1 VTERA
6 GRDAGGGP
14 DPSPRAALATALALT
29 LVLCLPFVGKAFHI
43 DDPAF
48 LNLSG
53 MIGWNPL
60 HAMPVDYDFGGGVIP
75 QLLPYEIT
83 HPLLVPYFIKIVRAA
98 FGESEIALHLAF
110 LVFPVI
116 ALASLV
122 ALSATLFPGTGWLR
136 LVLAAFFATLPAFL
150 VNAQNVMTD
159 VPAVAFLLL
168 AMMGFVRGI
177 DQNAPRML
185 WLGSAALTLA
195 IFTSY
200 QMGIFV
206 PLVLLYALARRR
218 ATAATVAAALLPLLV
233 LAAWLAAVYALY
245 DIFPVLKS
253 KLADSQASIGGELRK
268 GLTPLLMLHRGVS
281 VLAFV
286 GATLLW
292 VLPLHYALQG
302 RLVRRGLLRYVL
314 LLAVSYPL
322 TLAVVRYP
330 PGSRLALAAFV
341 AAGLLGCFTLVE
353 TAVAGAKRRGE
364 SAREV
369 FLLAWI
375 GCVVGYCVFLLPFSA
390 ARYPLPAYPAML
402 ILLLGDPAWSV
413 ATRGRR
419 VAVGLA
425 LCGSAILALLSAYSD
440 ARFAGTYREFA
451 QTVAELRAT
460 RPAGSTIWFIGEWG
474 MHHYM
479 ERAGARYLH
488 ADSTAPARGDLVVIP
503 EMPRFWAPSPEV
515 RSRMVPAG
523 SRRYAS
529 ALPLRLFNARS
540 RAGFYAQFIGMLP
553 FAFSSQ
559 PDEVFQ
565 IYEVVR

>member
-6 GRDAGGGP
+6 GNDAGGPEISLRVAAVAAAGL
-14 DPSPRAALATALALT
+14 ALA
-29 LVLCLPFVGKAFHI
+29 LCLPFAGKAFHI

-60 HAMPVDYDFGGGVIP
+60 HAIPVDYDFGGGVIP

-83 HPLLVPYFIKIVRAA
+83 HPLLVPYFIKIVRAV
-98 FGESEIALHLAF
+98 FGEGEIALHVAF

-116 ALASLV
+116 ALVSLIV
-122 ALSATLFPGTGWLR
+122 LSAALFPATNRLR
-136 LVLAAFFATLPAFL
+136 LVLVAFFATLPAFL

-168 AMMGFVRGI
+168 AMAGFVRGI
-177 DQNAPRML
+177 EQDARRML

-218 ATAATVAAALLPLLV
+218 ATAQTVVAALLPLVV
-233 LAAWLAAVYALY
+233 LAAWLVAVYALY

-253 KLADSQASIGGELRK
+253 KLSDSQASIGGELRK
-268 GLTPLLMLHRGVS
+268 GLTLLLTLHRGVS
-281 VLAFV
+281 VLAFA
-286 GATLLW
+286 GASLLW

-302 RLVRRGLLRYVL
+302 RLLRAGLLRYL
-314 LLAVSYPL
+314 PLLAISYPL

-330 PGSRLALAAFV
+330 LGAQLGLAAFV
-341 AAGLLGCFTLVE
+341 AAGLLALVTLVE
-353 TAVAGAKRRGE
+353 TAVAGARRRGE

-375 GCVVGYCVFLLPFSA
+375 GGVVGYCVFLLPFSA
-390 ARYPLPAYPAML
+390 ARYPLPAYPAVL
-402 ILLLGDPAWSV
+402 ILLFSDPAWNV

-419 VAVGLA
+419 MAVLFL
-425 LCGSAILALLSAYSD
+425 LCGSAVMALLSAYSD
-440 ARFAGTYREFA
+440 YRYAETYRAFS
-451 QTVAELRAT
+451 QSVAELRAT
-460 RPAGSTIWFIGEWG
+460 RPAGSNVWYVGEWG
-474 MHHYM
+474 MHYYM

-503 EMPRFWAPSPEV
+503 EMPRFWAPAPQV
-515 RSRMVPAG
+515 RSRLAPAG
-523 SRRYAS
+523 RRRYVS
-529 ALPLRLFNARS
+529 PLPLRLFNARS
-540 RAGFYAQFIGMLP
+540 PAGFYAQFIGMLP
-553 FAFSSQ
+553 FAFSDQ

-565 IYEVVR
+565 IYEVAR

>member
-1 VTERA
+1 MTRSV
-6 GRDAGGGP
+6 GDDANGP
-14 DPSPRAALATALALT
+14 EFAPRAAVALAIGLT
-29 LVLCLPFVGKAFHI
+29 LVLCLPFVQKAFHI

-48 LNLSG
+48 LNLAG

-60 HAMPVDYDFGGGVIP
+60 HATPVDYDFGGGVIP

-83 HPLLVPYFIKIVRAA
+83 HPLLVPYFIKIVKAV
-98 FGESEIALHLAF
+98 FGESEIALHTAF

-116 ALASLV
+116 ALVSLI
-122 ALSATLFPGTGWLR
+122 ALSAALFPGAGWLR
-136 LVLAAFFATLPAFL
+136 LVLAGFFATLPAFI

-168 AMMGFVRGI
+168 ALAGFVRGI
-177 DQNAPRML
+177 EQDAPRML
-185 WLGSAALTLA
+185 WLGSVALTLA

-200 QMGIFV
+200 QIGIFV

-233 LAAWLAAVYALY
+233 LAAWLVAVYALY
-245 DIFPVLKS
+245 DIFPLLKS
-253 KLADSQASIGGELRK
+253 RLADSQASIGGELRK
-268 GLTPLLMLHRGVS
+268 GLTPLLMLHRSVS

-286 GATLLW
+286 GASLAL

-302 RLVRRGLLRYVL
+302 RLVRRGLLRYLL

-322 TLAVVRYP
+322 TLAVARYP
-330 PGSRLALAAFV
+330 LGAQLALSAFV
-341 AAGLLGCFTLVE
+341 AAGLLALVTLAE
-353 TAVAGAKRRGE
+353 TARAGARRRGE

-402 ILLLGDPAWSV
+402 ILLLSDPAWNV

-419 VAVGLA
+419 AAVGLV
-425 LCGSAILALLSAYSD
+425 LCGAAVMALASAYSD
-440 ARFAGTYREFA
+440 YRYAETYREFA
-451 QTVAELRAT
+451 KSVTALRAT
-460 RPAGSTIWFIGEWG
+460 RPAGSNVWYVGEWG
-474 MHHYM
+474 MHYYM

-488 ADSTAPARGDLVVIP
+488 ADSTAPARGDLVVMP

-515 RSRMVPAG
+515 RSRLAPAG
-523 SRRYAS
+523 ATRYAS

-553 FAFSSQ
+553 FAFSRQ

>member
-6 GRDAGGGP
+6 GNGAGGP
-14 DPSPRAALATALALT
+14 EISPRVTVVAAVGLALA
-29 LVLCLPFVGKAFHI
+29 LCLPFAGKAFHI

-60 HAMPVDYDFGGGVIP
+60 HATPVDYDFGGGVIP

-83 HPLLVPYFIKIVRAA
+83 HPLLVPYYIKIVRAV
-98 FGESEIALHLAF
+98 FGGSEIALHLAF
-110 LVFPVI
+110 LVFPAI

-122 ALSATLFPGTGWLR
+122 ALSAALFPGSGWPR
-136 LVLAAFFATLPAFL
+136 LALAGFFATLPAFL

-168 AMMGFVRGI
+168 AMAGFVRGI
-177 DQNAPRML
+177 EQDAPRPL
-185 WLGSAALTLA
+185 WLGSVALTLA

-206 PLVLLYALARRR
+206 PLVLLYAVARRR
-218 ATAATVAAALLPLLV
+218 ATAATVAAALLPLAV
-233 LAAWLAAVYALY
+233 LAAWLVAVYALY
-245 DIFPVLKS
+245 DVFPVLKS

-286 GATLLW
+286 GASLAF

-302 RLVRRGLLRYVL
+302 RFARGGLLRYVL
-314 LLAVSYPL
+314 LLAVAYPL
-322 TLAVVRYP
+322 TLAVARYP
-330 PGSRLALAAFV
+330 LGAQLALSAFV
-341 AAGLLGCFTLVE
+341 AAGLLALVTLVE
-353 TAVAGAKRRGE
+353 TARACARRRGE

-375 GCVVGYCVFLLPFSA
+375 SCVVGYCVLLLPFSA

-402 ILLLGDPAWSV
+402 ILLLGDPAWNL

-419 VAVGLA
+419 AAVGLV
-425 LCGSAILALLSAYSD
+425 LCGSAVLALASAYSD
-440 ARFAGTYREFA
+440 YRYAATYREFA
-451 QTVAELRAT
+451 QAVAELRAT
-460 RPAGSTIWFIGEWG
+460 RPAGSNVWYVGEWG
-474 MHHYM
+474 MHYYM

-488 ADSTAPARGDLVVIP
+488 ADSTAPLRGDLVVLP

-515 RSRMVPAG
+515 RSRLAPAG

-553 FAFSSQ
+553 FAVSRQ